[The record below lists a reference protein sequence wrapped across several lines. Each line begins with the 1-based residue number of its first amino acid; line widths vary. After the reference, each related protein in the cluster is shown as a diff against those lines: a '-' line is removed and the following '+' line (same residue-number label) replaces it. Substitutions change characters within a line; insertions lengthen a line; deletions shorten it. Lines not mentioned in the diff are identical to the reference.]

1 MTIVYS
7 VRQMNMAFAKD
18 NERYSYDFYQILL
31 KQASRVDVWESKT
44 ARNEIQE
51 RVADEYP
58 IIINHSEGIIRRASI
73 LVIGIN

>member
-1 MTIVYS
+1 MFGGY
-7 VRQMNMAFAKD
+7 
-18 NERYSYDFYQILL
+18 
-31 KQASRVDVWESKT
+31 KT

-51 RVADEYP
+51 RVADEYT

>member
-31 KQASRVDVWESKT
+31 KQASRVDVWGVKDCS
-44 ARNEIQE
+44 E
-51 RVADEYP
+51 RDSGAC
-58 IIINHSEGIIRRASI
+58 GR
-73 LVIGIN
+73 